1 MSTGYTKEERNSGI
15 RTLGECAEIL
25 TARGTPCTKANAF
38 AIEQRALGKL
48 HRAFVNDPV
57 LREIAERM
65 GMEVP
70 ETAASDV
77 KKILKKIRK
86 ERTVSA

>member
-1 MSTGYTKEERNSGI
+1 MSTGYTKEERNSFGT
-15 RTLGECAEIL
+15 RTLSECAEIL
-25 TARGTPCTKANAF
+25 TARGTPCTRANAF
-38 AIEQRALGKL
+38 ALEQSALGKL

-57 LREIAERM
+57 LREIAEEM

-77 KKILKKIRK
+77 RKIMKQIRK
-86 ERTVSA
+86 GRA